1 MPHPSGR
8 PKVNPD
14 YDPVKARDD
23 LASAVAKVYLHPAS
37 AAVTDGSGRTAMKEL
52 QETFGLSM
60 TKIRK
65 LLVTAGVY
73 TFPKTLRDG
82 RTVEMVSEVKR
93 LRDAGKSIEE
103 IGEILGVSR
112 GTVTSFLPYQSGT
125 YNADFTADGY
135 DYTNVSAE
143 ARRKRNQRK
152 RERMERSA
160 FMDEKREKLEAE
172 RKKKEGF
179 EPVDTGD
186 TGNTAAGAF
195 PSASSVTASGEIHPL
210 TQKKAPEAA
219 SGEAREK
226 TPAAPPEKDLFA
238 KYVFTPD
245 EKQRFAVLDAYGMSR
260 PAVISQDTTTF
271 GVIDERGERHYFAV
285 FQYDISRPN
294 QDGYEAVEIHPIERM
309 GEKRQRSERKSR
321 KPWWEEP
328 DLPEVE
334 LSNEEGHWIC
344 TDAHADVNN
353 EFAIIGPAADEDT
366 ALLQLI
372 SKTVRSLQNLT
383 CEKDPYTGTEQAREV
398 GYLDISDDENG
409 DIFFRVDG
417 KRMDAQD
424 VVDLFGP
431 YVGYELIYGHRDH
444 CATKILE
451 RGMTVFPLQISK
463 LTLAKELTDLLFAMT
478 DRHEGTFLHREDVA
492 AFDVLF
498 QGLLQKLTAYV
509 QNIPILEGK
518 EAGDELIKILR
529 RVDTD
534 DAAFPE
540 YEIRL
545 VQDAVSKI

>member
-14 YDPVKARDD
+14 YDPVRARDD
-23 LASAVAKVYLHPAS
+23 LAAAVAKVYLHPAS

-93 LRDAGKSIEE
+93 LRDAGKSIKE

-172 RKKKEGF
+172 RKKKERF

-245 EKQRFAVLDAYGMSR
+245 EKQRFAVLDAYGMSC

-271 GVIDERGERHYFAV
+271 GIIDERGERHYFAV
-285 FQYDISRPN
+285 FQYGISRPN
-294 QDGYEAVEIHPIERM
+294 QNVYEAVEIHPIERV

-321 KPWWEEP
+321 
-328 DLPEVE
+328 
-334 LSNEEGHWIC
+334 
-344 TDAHADVNN
+344 
-353 EFAIIGPAADEDT
+353 
-366 ALLQLI
+366 
-372 SKTVRSLQNLT
+372 
-383 CEKDPYTGTEQAREV
+383 
-398 GYLDISDDENG
+398 
-409 DIFFRVDG
+409 
-417 KRMDAQD
+417 
-424 VVDLFGP
+424 
-431 YVGYELIYGHRDH
+431 
-444 CATKILE
+444 
-451 RGMTVFPLQISK
+451 
-463 LTLAKELTDLLFAMT
+463 
-478 DRHEGTFLHREDVA
+478 
-492 AFDVLF
+492 
-498 QGLLQKLTAYV
+498 
-509 QNIPILEGK
+509 
-518 EAGDELIKILR
+518 
-529 RVDTD
+529 
-534 DAAFPE
+534 
-540 YEIRL
+540 
-545 VQDAVSKI
+545 